1 VTPTGNVFATGE
13 LLSTVNGRTDGIPA
27 WYVYR
32 FRDGLVASIE
42 TYIDHDTAWGRAQ
55 AAS

>member
-1 VTPTGNVFATGE
+1 MTPTGNVFATGE